1 MTDTI
6 EVDKE
11 IVEQLISTILQ
22 RYLDEQS
29 ENAYRAFIKKV
40 ADDGGPFAQEAE
52 KLLYGEE

>member
-1 MTDTI
+1 MTETI

-29 ENAYRAFIKKV
+29 ENVYRAFIKKV
-40 ADDGGPFAQEAE
+40 ADEGGPLAKEAE
-52 KLLYGEE
+52 ELLYGEE